1 MDTIYAL
8 LILFVLYCFISD
20 WFMREYGE
28 KLNGNN
34 FYNFK
39 IISFFSYQVK
49 ALKPFK
55 RLVNLNED
63 NLAKQPIFW
72 TCTVLPL
79 IIAGWIEYNIVLLNP
94 NLLSFE
100 NIDSLFT
107 KSAVALYISAL
118 TPTLGV
124 LISSIHKTIQT
135 KKQIQVTEIK
145 NISDSFYSHKKY
157 IIEEFNT
164 IKVAHEIIENDIII
178 ELPNKLYKKLYHK
191 STVANGFNESIDQD
205 YLQSLKNKL
214 NELNNVIQ
222 SMATKTKENN
232 YIGNSIVNGFLKNK
246 YIELESVVKEIARA
260 VGLNDEV
267 NLILKNK
274 LKKLKE
280 KIKKEEEKY
289 EHEKH
294 LQYGLNEYL
303 DCLFA
308 KEVLGNS
315 FLVTLIILNIFNR
328 VFDIVDVHLEHHK
341 TIKDDMRANLLP
353 IFNLISNECDKLYK
367 PISEYEEIKMR
378 DQGLNA
384 KP

>member
-1 MDTIYAL
+1 MEAKMVGLSPIEQMPVIMLLVTIAV
-8 LILFVLYCFISD
+8 LFAISYLVTD
-20 WFMREYGE
+20 ASLKGTRE
-28 KLNGNN
+28 
-34 FYNFK
+34 
-39 IISFFSYQVK
+39 V
-49 ALKPFK
+49 
-55 RLVNLNED
+55 
-63 NLAKQPIFW
+63 
-72 TCTVLPL
+72 
-79 IIAGWIEYNIVLLNP
+79 
-94 NLLSFE
+94 SFE
-100 NIDSLFT
+100 IKSDSLDKQYLFWLGIIVPIGIFFYLEYFVFLSNEINFDSGGFSVFFNES
-107 KSAVALYISAL
+107 KL
-118 TPTLGV
+118 PLGV
-124 LISSIHKTIQT
+124 LALSPIFGVIVSNIHRTIQT
-135 KKQIQVTEIK
+135 EKQIQVTEIK

-232 YIGNSIVNGFLKNK
+232 YIGNSIINDFLKNK

-294 LQYGLNEYL
+294 LQHGLNEYL
-303 DCLFA
+303 DCFFA

-341 TIKDDMRANLLP
+341 TIKDDMRSNLLP
-353 IFNLISNECDKLYK
+353 IFNVISNECDKLYK

-378 DQGLNA
+378 DQDLNA

>member
-1 MDTIYAL
+1 MVGLSPIEQMPVIMLLVTIAV
-8 LILFVLYCFISD
+8 LFAISYLVTD
-20 WFMREYGE
+20 ASLKGTRE
-28 KLNGNN
+28 
-34 FYNFK
+34 
-39 IISFFSYQVK
+39 V
-49 ALKPFK
+49 
-55 RLVNLNED
+55 
-63 NLAKQPIFW
+63 
-72 TCTVLPL
+72 
-79 IIAGWIEYNIVLLNP
+79 
-94 NLLSFE
+94 SFE
-100 NIDSLFT
+100 IKSDSLDKQYLFWLGIIVPIGIFFYLEYFVFLSNEINFDSGGFSVFFNES
-107 KSAVALYISAL
+107 KL
-118 TPTLGV
+118 PLGV
-124 LISSIHKTIQT
+124 LALSPIFGVIVSNIHRTIQT
-135 KKQIQVTEIK
+135 EKQIQVTEIK

-232 YIGNSIVNGFLKNK
+232 YIGNSIINDFLKNK

-294 LQYGLNEYL
+294 LQHGLNEYL
-303 DCLFA
+303 DCFFA

-341 TIKDDMRANLLP
+341 TIKDDMRSNLLP
-353 IFNLISNECDKLYK
+353 IFNVISNECDKLYK

-378 DQGLNA
+378 DQDLNA